1 AKVVAGEPV
10 IVDIVHLHRGYV
22 SDCTRMF
29 CAGRLDD
36 ESVSRLNDMAEIR
49 DSVVSS
55 LGKGDHCSEAWRI
68 GSRMAYEMGYSE
80 HLMGMP
86 PEQAVFLGHSV
97 GLELDETPV
106 VADRFDRELPIG
118 GTMAI
123 EPKVIYAS
131 GAIGTEDTFARTQD
145 GMECL
150 TMGDSWDLL
159 TEWEA

>member
-1 AKVVAGEPV
+1 
-10 IVDIVHLHRGYV
+10 
-22 SDCTRMF
+22 
-29 CAGRLDD
+29 
-36 ESVSRLNDMAEIR
+36 MA
-49 DSVVSS
+49 D
-55 LGKGDHCSEAWRI
+55 
-68 GSRMAYEMGYSE
+68 EMGYSE

-106 VADRFDRELPIG
+106 IADRFDRELPIG

-123 EPKVIYAS
+123 EPKVIYDS
-131 GAIGTEDTFARTQD
+131 GAIGTEDTFARTSD

-159 TEWEA
+159 TEWDA

>member
-1 AKVVAGEPV
+1 MYKRQVVAGEPV

-29 CAGRLDD
+29 CAGRLDE
-36 ESVSRLNDMAEIR
+36 ESVSKLNDMAEIR
-49 DSVVSS
+49 DSVVAS
-55 LGKGDHCSEAWRI
+55 LGRGEYCSEAWTI
-68 GSRMAYEMGYSE
+68 GSTMADEMGYSE

-106 VADRFDRELPIG
+106 IADRFDRELPIG

-123 EPKVIYAS
+123 EPKVIY
-131 GAIGTEDTFARTQD
+131 
-145 GMECL
+145 
-150 TMGDSWDLL
+150 DLSL
-159 TEWEA
+159 IHISEPTRRS